1 MRLAS
6 PCHTEMA
13 GEAIV
18 FQVVLSC
25 ATESVLV
32 RSPSDTS
39 RVEVVGELATEFEKV
54 EDWRSWLEWPAARI
68 YDLLLRP
75 PLGRDRLVDRL
86 DEATGQLRVKLVAQ

>member
-1 MRLAS
+1 
-6 PCHTEMA
+6 
-13 GEAIV
+13 V

-54 EDWRSWLEWPAARI
+54 EDWHSRLEWP
-68 YDLLLRP
+68 
-75 PLGRDRLVDRL
+75 
-86 DEATGQLRVKLVAQ
+86 

>member
-1 MRLAS
+1 M
-6 PCHTEMA
+6 T

-54 EDWRSWLEWPAARI
+54 EDWHSWLEWPATRI
-68 YDLLLRP
+68 CDLLLRP
-75 PLGRDRLVDRL
+75 PLGRDRLADRL
-86 DEATGQLRVKLVAQ
+86 DEATEQLRVKLVAQ

>member
-1 MRLAS
+1 M
-6 PCHTEMA
+6 T

-54 EDWRSWLEWPAARI
+54 EDWHSRLEWP
-68 YDLLLRP
+68 
-75 PLGRDRLVDRL
+75 
-86 DEATGQLRVKLVAQ
+86 